1 MNEARLKSSIVLR
14 MIVIVLIAL
23 FLLIPMAMIRGLIA
37 ERRERREAAIAE
49 VAEKWARP
57 QTIVGPILTIPMS
70 KSVRDEA
77 GKESI
82 TVERLQILPDSLE
95 IAGVLGTEVRYRG
108 IYEVVL
114 YNSQLTARGSFDLT
128 KISKETWNS
137 VTPLWQDA
145 YLTIG
150 ISDLRGIKEN
160 VTVKWNSKELNAHG
174 GVLPENAVR
183 SGMTFAPPLDPSIQ
197 TYSFD
202 FALNLNGSSELSF
215 APTGTRTH
223 VSMRSTWPA
232 PSFVGR
238 FLPDRRT
245 VGPDGFSAEWTVLEL
260 NRNFPQFW
268 LNDQYEP
275 TRCNFGVSLL
285 LPVDHYQKTNRT
297 TKYAIMIIALTF
309 WALFL
314 SEVLARQLLHP
325 IQYGFI
331 GFALVLF
338 YLLLLSLSEHLG
350 FDRSYLASSLSAW
363 LLVTLYCYAVLSK
376 KRLAVFV
383 GALLLAFYVFFY
395 VLLQLED
402 YALLIGSLA
411 LLVVLAA
418 IMYLTRKVNWFSGS
432 NE

>member
-1 MNEARLKSSIVLR
+1 MSEASLKSSIVLR
-14 MIVIVLIAL
+14 MIVIVLITL
-23 FLLIPMAMIRGLIA
+23 FLLLPMAMIKGLIA
-37 ERRERREAAIAE
+37 ERKDRRETAIAE
-49 VAEKWARP
+49 VAGKWANP
-57 QTIVGPILTIPMS
+57 QTIVGPILTLPMS
-70 KSVRDEA
+70 KTVRDEA
-77 GKESI
+77 GTESI

-114 YNSQLTARGSFDLT
+114 YNSQLTARGAFDLT

-160 VTVKWNSKELNAHG
+160 VIVKWNSTELNAHG
-174 GVLPENAVR
+174 GVLPDNAVR
-183 SGMTFAPPLDPSIQ
+183 SGMTFVPPLDPSIQ

-202 FALNLNGSSELSF
+202 FGLNLNGSSELSF

-223 VSMRSTWPA
+223 VSMRSMWPT

-238 FLPDRRT
+238 FLPDKRT
-245 VGPDGFSAEWTVLEL
+245 VGPEGFSAEWTVLEL

-268 LNDQYEP
+268 VGDQHDP

-297 TKYAIMIIALTF
+297 AKYAIMIIALTF

-325 IQYGFI
+325 IQYTLI

-338 YLLLLSLSEHLG
+338 YLLLLSLSEHIG
-350 FDRSYLASSLSAW
+350 FDGSYLASSLGAW

-376 KRLAVFV
+376 KRLAIFV
-383 GALLLAFYVFFY
+383 GALLLVLYAFFY

-418 IMYLTRKVNWFSGS
+418 VMYLTRKVNWFSGH